1 MKIKRIKTAATAAA
15 ALLLVSFA
23 VCYAAYVGHEADRD
37 MKIFLATFPQLK
49 NTQLDN
55 CLLCHRDGEIADT
68 QKPGK
73 TKHVNACDYCH
84 TVFMEKGN
92 SISLT
97 LNNFGRD
104 YLDAGRDAKAF
115 AKIAS
120 KDSDGDKISNSKELK
135 SATLPGDEKSKPG
148 LKTAP
153 SVAFTIEKM
162 KKSASVVEQTIFMNS
177 TKSKSGDS
185 YSSYR
190 GVRLIDLLKAAGM
203 APGTKTVEVISADG
217 YEKTF
222 SVEELK
228 KTYKQGPP
236 YFSLDTTALG
246 DCGWVHYNTAGL
258 TEGKALPDAN
268 IILAFEENGAPLS
281 QASLEVQSGKLLG
294 DGPYRL
300 ITPQNKIYPPDLPQ
314 FADASCPG
322 KVPELHRFHSEYDHN
337 AGNAARSVVAIRINP
352 LPKGT
357 HDIDWAKSGWEAI
370 AHGKIIVYGALKKK

>member
-1 MKIKRIKTAATAAA
+1 MNKKRIRTAATAAA
-15 ALLLVSFA
+15 ALFLVSFA

-37 MKIFLATFPQLK
+37 MKAFLAAFPQLK

-68 QKPGK
+68 RKPGK
-73 TKHVNACDYCH
+73 TKLVNACDYCH

-104 YLDAGRDAKAF
+104 YLAAGRDAKAF

-120 KDSDGDKISNSKELK
+120 KDSDGDKVTNSKELK
-135 SATLPGDEKSKPG
+135 STTLPGDKKSKPG
-148 LKTAP
+148 LKAAP
-153 SVAFTIEKM
+153 SVVFTIEKM
-162 KKSASVVEQTIFMNS
+162 KKTAPVVEQTIFMSS
-177 TKSKSGDS
+177 TKSNSGDS

-203 APGTKTVEVISADG
+203 AKGTKTVEVISADG
-217 YEKTF
+217 FEKTF
-222 SVEELK
+222 SIEEIE
-228 KTYKQGPP
+228 KTYKQGQP
-236 YFSLDTTALG
+236 YFGLDKSSIG
-246 DCGWVHYNTAGL
+246 NCGWVHYNTAGL
-258 TEGKALPDAN
+258 TEGKPLPDAN

-281 QASLEVQSGKLLG
+281 PVSLEVQTGKMLG

-300 ITPQNKIYPPDLPQ
+300 ITPQNKIDPPDLPQ
-314 FADASCPG
+314 FADASCPE
-322 KVPELHRFHSEYDHN
+322 KVPAPFRFHSDYDHN
-337 AGNAARSVVAIRINP
+337 AGNAARAVVAVRVNP

-357 HDIDWAKSGWEAI
+357 HDIDWVKTGWEAI
-370 AHGKIIVYGALKKK
+370 AHGKVIVYGALKKK